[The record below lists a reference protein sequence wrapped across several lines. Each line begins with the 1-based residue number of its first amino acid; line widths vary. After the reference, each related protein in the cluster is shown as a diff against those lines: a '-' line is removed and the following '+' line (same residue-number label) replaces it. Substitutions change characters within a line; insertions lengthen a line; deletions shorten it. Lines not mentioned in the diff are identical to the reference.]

1 MKMKEGGAHG
11 TPDLLDDLLDRR
23 LRRRRGGRFDDWA
36 RPDEQ
41 VLEAINQDMSEVGT
55 YLYGRR
61 MYEMMTVWETDPD
74 IAADSPES
82 EVFAEDWQSKEK
94 VVFSTTLY
102 KVTTTRTRLEREFV
116 PETVRAIKDA
126 TDKDLTVVG
135 PTLAADA
142 LRHGLVDEVHM
153 VVCPILIGGGLR
165 MFPDTRIPLRLL
177 HEQGFDSGMV
187 QLKYAVE
194 N

>member
-1 MKMKEGGAHG
+1 MG
-11 TPDLLDDLLDRR
+11 R
-23 LRRRRGGRFDDWA
+23 LIYSMTCSTDGYVADEEGRFDDWA

-165 MFPDTRIPLRLL
+165 MFPDTRTPLRLL